1 MIDGLIIVPDNK
13 KIVLRF
19 RQHPYNIILKMIDIL
34 KLIDQNILKFFLP
47 CRQNVLPL
55 NKKLIAVE
63 KHIIKVQLASCLTC
77 LTITAV
83 DLPEYFIRTTGRI
96 IVFQRNP
103 ISLDNTDLFCDFFR
117 EVPFFCQIS
126 TVIQNQLF

>member
-19 RQHPYNIILKMIDIL
+19 RQHPYNIILKLVDIL
-34 KLIDQNILKFFLP
+34 KLIDQNVLKFILP

-63 KHIIKVQLASCLTC
+63 KHIIKVQLAPCLTC
-77 LTITAV
+77 LTVATV
-83 DLPEYFIRTTGRI
+83 NLSEYFVRAAGRI
-96 IVFQRNP
+96 IIFQRNP
-103 ISLDNTDLFCDFFR
+103 ISLDHTDLFCDFFR
-117 EVPFFCQIS
+117 EVTFFCQIS
-126 TVIQNQLF
+126 TIIQNQLF